1 MMKQMAYLLL
11 NTFTLIFALVMNY
24 LSGTGAFDGK
34 TVGEVSA
41 LYENLFTPAG
51 YAFAIWGLIYLLL
64 IAFTGFQW
72 YNWLKNQQ
80 DHELNKTG
88 FWFTLANISNGLWIY
103 AWLNSFLGISILL
116 MLLLLISLI
125 VLAFQL
131 RLEIWDAPLRIIVF
145 VWWPISIY
153 LGWITVATVA
163 NFSAYFVSIG
173 WDGGFFSEITWTI
186 IMIIV
191 ATIIYMLL
199 IYFRNMR
206 EAVIV
211 GVWALVAIAV
221 KQWELNTGIVYAA
234 ITASAILFLYVA
246 IHGFKNRKTS
256 PLLKIK
262 RGEV

>member
-1 MMKQMAYLLL
+1 MKQTIYLIL
-11 NTFTLIFALVMNY
+11 NSLTLIFALAMNY
-24 LSGTGAFDGK
+24 LSGTGALGGLS
-34 TVGEVSA
+34 VGEVSA
-41 LYENLFTPAG
+41 MYENLFTPAG

-72 YNWLKNQQ
+72 YNLLKKQP
-80 DHELNKTG
+80 DHELAKTG
-88 FWFTLANISNGLWIY
+88 FWFALSNIANGLWIY

-125 VLAFQL
+125 VLTFQL
-131 RLEIWDAPLRIIVF
+131 RLEIWDAPLRIIAF
-145 VWWPISIY
+145 VWWPITIY

-163 NFSAYFVSIG
+163 NFAAYFVSIG
-173 WDGGFFSEITWTI
+173 WDGGFLSETTWTI
-186 IMIIV
+186 IMIIT
-191 ATIIYMLL
+191 ATIIYILL
-199 IYFRNMR
+199 IYYRNMR
-206 EAVIV
+206 EAAIV

-221 KQWELNTGIVYAA
+221 KQWELNTNVVYAA
-234 ITASAILFLYVA
+234 IIASTILFLYVT